1 MAKSKKQIAFDLDTN
16 KLKEYYPTENWQ
28 NAYYDIKT
36 FLKKNHFE
44 HTQGSVYTSK
54 NNITFA
60 NVINIIKKINLE
72 FSWLNVC
79 MKDCKVSNVPK
90 QYSLNQYFNKDI
102 KIPTR
107 KEVNQMKEVGSTHR
121 YEKAQEKQESVLS
134 HIKGLGTKSEKN
146 ANVQPKEKEQ
156 ER

>member
-107 KEVNQMKEVGSTHR
+107 EEAKQMKEVGSTHGQKKEVVE
-121 YEKAQEKQESVLS
+121 EK
-134 HIKGLGTKSEKN
+134 KGLSYVHSLGTISQKN
-146 ANVQPKEKEQ
+146 SDNRKKTKGQ